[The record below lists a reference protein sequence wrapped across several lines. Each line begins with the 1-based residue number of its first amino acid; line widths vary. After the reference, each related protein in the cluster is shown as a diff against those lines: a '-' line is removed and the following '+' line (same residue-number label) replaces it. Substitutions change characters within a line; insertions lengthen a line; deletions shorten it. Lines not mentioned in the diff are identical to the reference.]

1 MTNPDSTPTPEQS
14 AATFAEATGSEATQH
29 IALASGMEKPN
40 GERVPCACVHYDATD
55 CARIRDGFDSDD
67 PRYEGYRRK
76 CGCLCHDH
84 EDEDDG
90 WEQY

>member
-1 MTNPDSTPTPEQS
+1 MTH
-14 AATFAEATGSEATQH
+14 GSEATQPMET
-29 IALASGMEKPN
+29 APGMERSN
-40 GERVPCACVHYDATD
+40 GGKIPCACVHYDATA

-76 CGCLCHDH
+76 CECLCHDH

-90 WEQY
+90 REQY